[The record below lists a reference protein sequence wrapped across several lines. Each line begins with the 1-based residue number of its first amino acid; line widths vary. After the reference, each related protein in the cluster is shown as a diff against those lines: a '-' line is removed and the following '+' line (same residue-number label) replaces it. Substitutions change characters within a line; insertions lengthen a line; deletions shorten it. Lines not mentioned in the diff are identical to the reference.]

1 MIINLSF
8 LVIIFAKVTNSV
20 PGFEFEDNR
29 AAKYLTDKNGVA
41 EITFQER
48 IDNFRLIFL
57 INPSLQLTNQISFC
71 AWFYLKWAR
80 WGKKIEA
87 GMQI

>member
-1 MIINLSF
+1 MIIKLSI
-8 LVIIFAKVTNSV
+8 LVIIFTKVTNSV

-29 AAKYLTDKNGVA
+29 AAKYLTDQNGVA

-57 INPSLQLTNQISFC
+57 ITLIAAYKSDFFLRLVLSQVGTM
-71 AWFYLKWAR
+71 
-80 WGKKIEA
+80 G
-87 GMQI
+87 

>member
-1 MIINLSF
+1 M
-8 LVIIFAKVTNSV
+8 IIFAKVTNSV

-29 AAKYLTDKNGVA
+29 AAKYLTDQNGVA

-57 INPSLQLTNQISFC
+57 INDFIAVNKSDFFLRLVLSQVGTM
-71 AWFYLKWAR
+71 
-80 WGKKIEA
+80 G
-87 GMQI
+87 